1 MKGKQHETHFH
12 LYCRCSPLGRCLRP
26 GEPQG
31 HRNGLERDRDRGKVT
46 IKHGPV
52 ASLNWPGMNMAFG
65 VKDKA
70 LLDKVKPGQKIE
82 FSFVEQGRD
91 YVVTEVK

>member
-1 MKGKQHETHFH
+1 MKRIFISIAAAALSAVAFAQASHKASGTV
-12 LYCRCSPLGRCLRP
+12 SSV
-26 GEPQG
+26 
-31 HRNGLERDRDRGKVT
+31 DRDRGKVT

-52 ASLNWPGMNMAFG
+52 LSLNWPGMNMAFG

>member
-1 MKGKQHETHFH
+1 MKRIFISIAAAALSAVAFAQASHKASGTV
-12 LYCRCSPLGRCLRP
+12 SSV
-26 GEPQG
+26 
-31 HRNGLERDRDRGKVT
+31 DRDRGKVT

-52 ASLNWPGMNMAFG
+52 PSLNWPGMNMAFG

>member
-1 MKGKQHETHFH
+1 MKRTFTFIAAAALSAVAFAQASHKATGTV
-12 LYCRCSPLGRCLRP
+12 SSV
-26 GEPQG
+26 
-31 HRNGLERDRDRGKVT
+31 DRDRGKVT

-52 ASLNWPGMNMAFG
+52 PSLNWPGMNMAFG

>member
-1 MKGKQHETHFH
+1 MKRIFISIAAAALSAVAFAQASHKASGTV
-12 LYCRCSPLGRCLRP
+12 SSV
-26 GEPQG
+26 
-31 HRNGLERDRDRGKVT
+31 DRDRGKVT

-52 ASLNWPGMNMAFG
+52 PSLNWPAMNMAFG

-82 FSFVEQGRD
+82 FSFVELGRD

>member
-1 MKGKQHETHFH
+1 MKRTFTFIAAAALSAVAFAQA
-12 LYCRCSPLGRCLRP
+12 S
-26 GEPQG
+26 
-31 HRNGLERDRDRGKVT
+31 HRATGTVSSVDRDRGKVT

-52 ASLNWPGMNMAFG
+52 PSLNWPGMNMAFG
-65 VKDKA
+65 VKDKV

-82 FSFVEQGRD
+82 FSFVEHNRD